1 MLMYADVCE
10 ALVKGPE
17 ASWHLHTL
25 QVLLSKESVRAVGS
39 AYADIC

>member
-1 MLMYADVCE
+1 MAALE

-25 QVLLSKESVRAVGS
+25 QVLMYVDV
-39 AYADIC
+39 C